1 MKISNDVKTITR
13 NPIAGVL
20 DIETGSLRNKTH
32 IFTIGLVIGN
42 LVTGEILAESYY
54 RINGVGQE
62 DRIKDHDTF
71 EVFWKDS
78 SLVSLE
84 AQREIFDETLP
95 RMSLAEA
102 LLKLNDDINDFK
114 KKHDV
119 KQVNITG
126 NGSEFDNA
134 IIVEAYRDLDIELPW
149 KYGDNQS
156 LRTIVWLG
164 RLLLGIDPKYA
175 IEFEGILH
183 HALHDCRHEFK
194 TASTIVRELLAAIKE
209 KGDV

>member
-20 DIETGSLRNKTH
+20 DIETGSLRNNAH

-42 LVTGEILAESYY
+42 LVTGDILAESYY
-54 RINGVGQE
+54 RINGTGQE
-62 DRIKDHDTF
+62 DRIKDHDTL

-78 SLVSLE
+78 SLVSPE
-84 AQREIFDETLP
+84 AQREIFDEDQP

-102 LLKLNDDINDFK
+102 LLRLNADINDFK
-114 KKHDV
+114 EKHDV
-119 KQVNITG
+119 KHINITG

-134 IIVEAYRDLDIELPW
+134 IITEAYRDLGIELPW

-156 LRTIVWLG
+156 LRTIVWMG
-164 RLLLGIDPKYA
+164 RLLLGIDPKYT

-183 HALHDCRHEFK
+183 HALHDSRHEFK
-194 TASTIVRELLAAIKE
+194 TASIIVRELLDAIGE
-209 KGDV
+209 RSDV